1 MSKNKLF
8 KHHEREIAK
17 RVRGQRV
24 GQYGGADVVTDDLAI
39 ECKSRKKLPSWL
51 WSAIQQAER
60 NANPLQRAVVHLHE
74 KNNQYDNDLVLMRF
88 STFQTLY
95 ADLESAETTN
105 AMHGYH
111 DNL

>member
-8 KHHEREIAK
+8 KSHEREIAR
-17 RVRGQRV
+17 RVQGQRV

-51 WSAIQQAER
+51 TMAMDQAER
-60 NANPLQRAVVHLHE
+60 NANPMQRAVVHLHE

-95 ADLESAETTN
+95 ADLTDAETVS

-111 DNL
+111 ENM